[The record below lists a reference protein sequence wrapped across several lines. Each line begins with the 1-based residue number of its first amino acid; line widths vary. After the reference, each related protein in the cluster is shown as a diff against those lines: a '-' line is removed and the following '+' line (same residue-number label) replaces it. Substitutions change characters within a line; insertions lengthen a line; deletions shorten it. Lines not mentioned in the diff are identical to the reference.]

1 MVSHFQEQESLVQ
14 NPIFDALYC
23 EEERFD
29 EVLEGG
35 FDFQSPEIEDSNEI
49 HKKHLVFLFEHDR
62 FWEDDELVTLLSKE
76 KNQAH
81 LSCNEI
87 NSDGS
92 LIMARKEAIKWML
105 KVIAHYGF
113 TAMTAVLS
121 SNYYD
126 RFITSLCFQKD
137 KPWMSQLAAVACLS
151 LAAKVEETQVPLLL
165 DLQVE
170 ESKYVFEAKTI
181 QRMELLV
188 LSTLNW
194 KMNPVTPISFFDHSL
209 RRFGLMTNLQWK
221 FMRTCE
227 SFLLSIIT
235 DHRLV
240 HYLPSVI
247 AGATMI
253 YAIREIEP
261 CNAMKY
267 ENQLMNALRI
277 SEESIHECC
286 KLIREVMDGDE
297 NKPCLKRK
305 HEFVPSSPHCVIDAY
320 FSSDSSR
327 DSWVISSPVSSSPEP
342 LFKRSRARDQH
353 MRLAPL
359 SSVSVGVGSTPH

>member
-1 MVSHFQEQESLVQ
+1 MVSHFQEHESLFQ
-14 NPIFDALYC
+14 NSIFDALYC
-23 EEERFD
+23 EEERFE
-29 EVLEGG
+29 EVLGGG

-49 HKKHLVFLFEHDR
+49 HTKHLVFLFEHDG
-62 FWEDDELVTLLSKE
+62 FWEDDELANLLSKE
-76 KNQAH
+76 KREFH
-81 LSCNEI
+81 LSYNEL

-121 SNYYD
+121 VNYYD

-137 KPWMSQLAAVACLS
+137 KPWMSQLTAVACLS

-170 ESKYVFEAKTI
+170 ESKYLFEAKTI
-181 QRMELLV
+181 QRMEILV
-188 LSTLNW
+188 LSTLKW

-209 RRFGLMTNLQWK
+209 RRFGLMTNLHWK
-221 FMRTCE
+221 FMRRCE

-235 DHRLV
+235 DHKLA

-253 YAIREIEP
+253 YVIREIEP
-261 CNAMKY
+261 CSAMKY
-267 ENQLMNALRI
+267 ENQLMNVLKI
-277 SEESIHECC
+277 SKESIDECS
-286 KLIREVMDGDE
+286 KLIREVMDGDD

-305 HEFVPSSPHCVIDAY
+305 LENVPSSPYGVIDAY

-327 DSWVISSPVSSSPEP
+327 ESWVISSPVSSSPEP

-359 SSVSVGVGSTPH
+359 SSVSVSVGSTPR

>member
-1 MVSHFQEQESLVQ
+1 MVSHFHEQESLLQ
-14 NPIFDALYC
+14 NSMFDALYC
-23 EEERFD
+23 EEERFE
-29 EVLEGG
+29 EVLGGG
-35 FDFQSPEIEDSNEI
+35 FDFQSPKIEDSNEV
-49 HKKHLVFLFEHDR
+49 HKKVFLFEHDR

-76 KNQAH
+76 K
-81 LSCNEI
+81 I
-87 NSDGS
+87 
-92 LIMARKEAIKWML
+92 
-105 KVIAHYGF
+105 
-113 TAMTAVLS
+113 
-121 SNYYD
+121 
-126 RFITSLCFQKD
+126 QKD

-170 ESKYVFEAKTI
+170 ESKYLFEAKTI

-188 LSTLNW
+188 LSTLKW

-209 RRFGLMTNLQWK
+209 RRFGFMTNLHWK
-221 FMRTCE
+221 FMKRCE
-227 SFLLSIIT
+227 RFLLSIIT

-240 HYLPSVI
+240 HFLPSVI

-253 YAIREIEP
+253 YVTREIEP

-267 ENQLMNALRI
+267 KNQLMDVLKI
-277 SEESIHECC
+277 SEESIDECS
-286 KLIREVMDGDE
+286 KLIREAMDGDD

-305 HEFVPSSPHCVIDAY
+305 LESVPSSPHGVIDAY

-342 LFKRSRARDQH
+342 LFKRNRARDQH
-353 MRLAPL
+353 MRLTPL
-359 SSVSVGVGSTPH
+359 SSVSVSVGSTPR